1 MGSLQMHVMW
11 HVRAYGFG
19 SMLDGCVAC
28 LGSWKIL
35 NFAFGTSHG
44 QCFGCFWMCNGVGGL
59 KALQLQYV
67 QRMLG
72 SNVERTCTVGVMMH
86 GCVVAAS
93 QVG

>member
-1 MGSLQMHVMW
+1 
-11 HVRAYGFG
+11 
-19 SMLDGCVAC
+19 
-28 LGSWKIL
+28 
-35 NFAFGTSHG
+35 
-44 QCFGCFWMCNGVGGL
+44 MCNGAGGL

-72 SNVERTCTVGVMMH
+72 SNVERTGTVGVMMH